1 MGERQ
6 NAVISILKNIV
17 KPGMQGGF
25 PAHEIDD
32 RRVFDFGQK
41 FVEEI
46 FIFHGFSRGIYRFFH
61 VLIRKTVIAA

>member
-1 MGERQ
+1 MGAAWAGDLQQQVQNLFFHQPIGEYTEMGEWQ

-32 RRVFDFGQK
+32 GRVFDFWQK
-41 FVEEI
+41 LV
-46 FIFHGFSRGIYRFFH
+46 
-61 VLIRKTVIAA
+61 